1 MAALKRSIGACLAI
15 SLVLLTS
22 VWLGHTLEYMRL
34 WPGGAKGQ
42 QLLSV
47 HVYML
52 PLAIVLQ
59 AMAVL
64 AVATFLRLWRAI
76 GLRAERAEA
85 MLAGAWRNA
94 YLTLPAEPIRT
105 GTVLGGRRLWLL
117 LAPVELTLYLL
128 QENIEAAHAGLSAPG
143 IGAIT
148 GVHWPAAFVHLAVL
162 LILCTF
168 LAGALQLLAER
179 THNVEQVER
188 LARLV
193 ARRHHRHDAPSAP
206 VPVWLAPP
214 IHIFGRHLW
223 RRPPPPRPLSA

>member
-1 MAALKRSIGACLAI
+1 MVALKRSIGACLAI

-34 WPGGAKGQ
+34 WPGGVQG
-42 QLLSV
+42 QLLRSV

-64 AVATFLRLWRAI
+64 AVTTFLRLWRAI

-85 MLAGAWRNA
+85 MLAGAWRNT

-105 GTVLGGRRLWLL
+105 GPVLGGRRLWLL

-128 QENIEAAHAGLSAPG
+128 QENIEAAHAGLGAPG

-148 GVHWPAAFVHLAVL
+148 GVHWPAAFLHLAIL
-162 LILCTF
+162 LI
-168 LAGALQLLAER
+168 
-179 THNVEQVER
+179 
-188 LARLV
+188 
-193 ARRHHRHDAPSAP
+193 
-206 VPVWLAPP
+206 
-214 IHIFGRHLW
+214 
-223 RRPPPPRPLSA
+223 